1 LTIGIAID
9 TSQSIFN
16 VQDFEFRLF
25 DCLQYKC
32 SSFVISYKYSSLLE
46 KQKYIQPKGL
56 VVYANTMLEVK
67 PLVIRT
73 KTLVNI
79 LQPIVEKVCMIS
91 TVSTEVLAM
100 VYFAYWS
107 YYFFQFQFI

>member
-1 LTIGIAID
+1 V
-9 TSQSIFN
+9 FN
-16 VQDFEFRLF
+16 
-25 DCLQYKC
+25 CLQYKC
-32 SSFVISYKYSSLLE
+32 SLFVISYEYNSLLE
-46 KQKYIQPKGL
+46 KQKYIKPKGL

-91 TVSTEVLAM
+91 SVRTEVLAM
-100 VYFAYWS
+100 VYIAYWS
-107 YYFFQFQFI
+107 Y